1 MANARALARCS
12 RARARS
18 ATSATRALGARRLA
32 SRCATADAAQR
43 FLAACELVIEAT
55 SFGGLHS
62 SAERRARWG
71 TDDVAEGF
79 IRFSCGIEDTEDLL
93 ADVER
98 AGLGAS
104 SPRA

>member
-1 MANARALARCS
+1 MANARALAD
-12 RARARS
+12 
-18 ATSATRALGARRLA
+18 ALRERDEVSDVRYPGVGAVVAFTLA
-32 SRCATADAAQR
+32 SADAAQR

-71 TDDVAEGF
+71 TDDIAEGF

-93 ADVER
+93 ADVR
-98 AGLGAS
+98 RGLDVLSGA
-104 SPRA
+104 